1 MEIAQFLALECSR
14 CGRNCCLMRTFG
26 FGVSSAVAVCRIQG
40 VRRSADSYDS
50 TGNGRHRANRMAGYR
65 EHITV
70 SGTLGLAYGFAAAGM
85 FAFSITQS
93 MIAGILTWIAGMLP
107 DLDSSTGRP
116 IKELFGLTAALAPL
130 LLLQHTSNLG
140 ISGDRAMLFALL
152 LYGAVRYGGATL
164 LSAVTVHRGM
174 FHSIPAL
181 IIAAEITFLCYYSP
195 SLRVRTLMG
204 LGVALGFLS
213 HLVLD
218 EMYSVQ
224 WDGTRVRLKRSA
236 GSALKFFGPEA
247 LPNGLALGLMMF
259 LSYATLM
266 SSGLLPDPQKQPAP
280 EMLQITEELDSAP
293 AFRMADEPSGTS
305 FQ

>member
-1 MEIAQFLALECSR
+1 
-14 CGRNCCLMRTFG
+14 
-26 FGVSSAVAVCRIQG
+26 
-40 VRRSADSYDS
+40 
-50 TGNGRHRANRMAGYR
+50 MAGYR

-93 MIAGILTWIAGMLP
+93 MIAGILTWVAGMLP
-107 DLDSSTGRP
+107 DLDSTTGRP
-116 IKELFGLTAALAPL
+116 VRELFGLTAALAPL
-130 LLLQHTSNLG
+130 LLLQHTSKLG

-152 LYGAVRYGGATL
+152 LYGAVRYGGATVL
-164 LSAVTVHRGM
+164 GKLTVHRGM

-195 SLRVRTLMG
+195 SLRVRTLMA

-247 LPNGLALGLMMF
+247 LPNGMALGLMMF

-266 SSGLLPDPQKQPAP
+266 SSGLLPDPKMQPAP